1 MSCISVE
8 REQLHQKRSEKKGL
22 VINSCMIQH
31 KLLFKS
37 NCNDV
42 DAKEQFIHCNIY
54 WAFSF
59 GNSEG
64 TSESSILKDRNS
76 SQNDSEWHCDSG
88 ETVDKIIYIEIS

>member
-8 REQLHQKRSEKKGL
+8 RKQLHQKRSEKKGL

-37 NCNDV
+37 NCIDV
-42 DAKEQFIHCNIY
+42 DAKEQLSDCNIY

-64 TSESSILKDRNS
+64 TSENSILKDRNS
-76 SQNDSEWHCDSG
+76 GQNDCEWHCDSG